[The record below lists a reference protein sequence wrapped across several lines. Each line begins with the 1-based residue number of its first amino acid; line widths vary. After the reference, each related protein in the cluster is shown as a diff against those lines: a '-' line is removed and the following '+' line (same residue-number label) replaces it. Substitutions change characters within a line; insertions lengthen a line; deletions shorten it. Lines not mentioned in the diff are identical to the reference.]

1 MYLASLLTSYL
12 MREARALRRSKG
24 CALTPREHARHGARD
39 VRAIVE
45 ERRRSAEP
53 EHPPAEYLRCAAAE
67 DSERRPRRRVRRER
81 PDGGAFV
88 DAAERRTEHDL
99 A

>member
-1 MYLASLLTSYL
+1 

-24 CALTPREHARHGARD
+24 CALTPREHARHGARSLGS
-39 VRAIVE
+39 IVE
-45 ERRRSAEP
+45 ERRGMAEP
-53 EHPPAEYLRCAAAE
+53 AHPPAEHLCRAAGE
-67 DSERRPRRRVRRER
+67 NPEPRRTGRVRRER
-81 PDGGAFV
+81 PDDRAFV